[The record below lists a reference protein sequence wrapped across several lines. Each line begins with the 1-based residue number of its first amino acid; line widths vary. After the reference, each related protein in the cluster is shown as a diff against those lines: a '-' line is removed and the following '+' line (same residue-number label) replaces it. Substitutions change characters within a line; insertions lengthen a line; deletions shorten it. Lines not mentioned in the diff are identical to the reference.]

1 VGKGSIF
8 LDKKLDQRYLK
19 IFEHSL
25 LNPNYKKAPP
35 TEHTTNKNLSNL
47 DRHQKGLAVK
57 SSINKNLCYEHKYAH
72 DDTKFSRFEGTQ
84 WMGIVEKARVKAS
97 EALKRQ
103 EEEVVEKASPVKP
116 EEEQEE
122 IFEDVKIHHQRIKAE
137 EWEIKRA
144 RASAERR
151 QKKWE
156 TAEKRKAERPNF
168 RAYFSNVLPPNP
180 AIFHSSNLDVRSSR
194 EVKRVSTFAFA
205 DC

>member
-1 VGKGSIF
+1 VECSSGIKEVPKLI
-8 LDKKLDQRYLK
+8 KKLDQRYLK

-57 SSINKNLCYEHKYAH
+57 SSINKNLCYDLHKYAH
-72 DDTKFSRFEGTQ
+72 GDTKFSRFEGTQ

-122 IFEDVKIHHQRIKAE
+122 ILEDVNIHHQRIKAE
-137 EWEIKRA
+137 EWEVKRA

-151 QKKWE
+151 RKKRE
-156 TAEKRKAERPNF
+156 TAEKRKADRSNT
-168 RAYFSNVLPPNP
+168 RAWN
-180 AIFHSSNLDVRSSR
+180 AMR
-194 EVKRVSTFAFA
+194 A
-205 DC
+205 